1 MLDKPL
7 HVDRGNFFSY
17 RADVRTREKI
27 LETAA
32 RLFST
37 RGYAATSLA
46 QVARAAQVSKA
57 LVLWY
62 FNRKE
67 LLFHAALQHFLTP
80 YEIDAQALLGLDEH
94 AQVEKLIDDYYD
106 FIVEHL
112 SSVKFVLGQVVRNDE
127 NSKEVVAH
135 VSELYRMY
143 CGLLTSILERGRER
157 HIFPPQVKPAQD
169 ATLLMATLNGL
180 LLQSLVEHEDGVAL
194 RDLRVYFKQTVR
206 ARLCCSS
213 HYDNTSLALSSDPP
227 RRETSSPTGV
237 RPRRLPETL

>member
-1 MLDKPL
+1 
-7 HVDRGNFFSY
+7 VG
-17 RADVRTREKI
+17 TREKI

-46 QVARAAQVSKA
+46 QVARSTQVSKA
-57 LVLWY
+57 LILWY
-62 FNRKE
+62 FERKE
-67 LLFHAALQHFLTP
+67 VLFHAALQHFLTP

-106 FIVEHL
+106 FVAEHL

-127 NSKEVVAH
+127 NSKEVVVR

-157 HIFPPQVKPAQD
+157 HVFPPHIKPAQD

-180 LLQSLVEHEDGVAL
+180 LLQRLIEHEDGTAL
-194 RDLRVYFKQTVR
+194 RDLRTHFKQIVR
-206 ARLCCSS
+206 ARLCSSS
-213 HYDNTSLALSSDPP
+213 H
-227 RRETSSPTGV
+227 
-237 RPRRLPETL
+237 

>member
-1 MLDKPL
+1 
-7 HVDRGNFFSY
+7 VG
-17 RADVRTREKI
+17 TREKI

-46 QVARAAQVSKA
+46 QVARSAQVSKA
-57 LVLWY
+57 LILWY
-62 FNRKE
+62 FERKE
-67 LLFHAALQHFLTP
+67 VLFHAALQHFLTP

-106 FIVEHL
+106 FVAEHL

-127 NSKEVVAH
+127 NSKEVVVR

-157 HIFPPQVKPAQD
+157 QVFPPQIKPAQD

-180 LLQSLVEHEDGVAL
+180 LLQRLIEHEDGAAL
-194 RDLRVYFKQTVR
+194 RDLRTHFKQIVR
-206 ARLCCSS
+206 TRLCSSS
-213 HYDNTSLALSSDPP
+213 H
-227 RRETSSPTGV
+227 
-237 RPRRLPETL
+237 